1 MNPNRRLSIAAT
13 ILAVALTTASHAA
26 AQCPTTL
33 PASLVASVRNPEAR
47 AAAQSFRVDAAT
59 IAQAGGLAT
68 MIAQLKGQIAADQA
82 TAAEEE
88 RNQRYLTQN
97 GMGNDKRAA
106 DGRLVLELME
116 DAGRLNT
123 AMLQILECLSRS
135 GAAGAS
141 TGSLTF
147 DASAP
152 ARTSFGDAA
161 GAPRSPEIL
170 AGSAATPSMSAAMT
184 TARNAF
190 NSRGVGAAESR
201 GSGRP
206 SATGADLG
214 QALEDLSRTF
224 RDRALVN
231 ASPEVAAFYAKQDA
245 MRANTQANLAAVGAG
260 QARGL
265 EDARRGSLDAQMEMV
280 TSAVKGWRAPSG
292 YARSGGVN
300 ASAIQD
306 PFATEARID
315 SVEAA
320 MAASGLSWDRARGLA
335 RVGDNRTLCGGRLKA
350 GDYPVLVDGTLLDTA
365 DRITKFLSICGD
377 ATMPLLVVRE
387 TGDVE
392 VRK

>member
-1 MNPNRRLSIAAT
+1 MNCNRRLSIAAT
-13 ILAVALTTASHAA
+13 MLAVVLTTASRAA

-33 PASLVASVRNPEAR
+33 PPSLVASVRNPEAR

-59 IAQAGGLAT
+59 IAQAGGLPT

-82 TAAEEE
+82 TAAEEQ
-88 RNQRYLTQN
+88 RNQRYLAQN

-123 AMLQILECLSRS
+123 AMLQILECLGRS
-135 GAAGAS
+135 GAAG
-141 TGSLTF
+141 TGTGTGTGALTF

-152 ARTSFGDAA
+152 
-161 GAPRSPEIL
+161 
-170 AGSAATPSMSAAMT
+170 SMSEAMT

-190 NSRGVGAAESR
+190 NSRGSGAGESR

-206 SATGADLG
+206 SAAGADLG

-245 MRANTQANLAAVGAG
+245 MRADTQANLAAVGAG
-260 QARGL
+260 QARGR
-265 EDARRGSLDAQMEMV
+265 EDARRGSLDAQMDMV

-292 YARSGGVN
+292 YARSGAVN

-315 SVEAA
+315 AVEAA

-335 RVGDNRTLCGGRLKA
+335 RVADNRTLCGGRLKA
-350 GDYPVLVDGTLLDTA
+350 GDYPVLVDGTLLDSA

-387 TGDVE
+387 SGDVE